1 MKRQAAV
8 WEKIFANY
16 VSDKG
21 FIFGI
26 DNGLS
31 NSIVKNKQSNQ
42 KTDKRHKQIFH
53 QRNFSDGNKH
63 MTKCSVSLASRE
75 VQTKTLMAH
84 QYTPIR
90 TAKREGVTKANA
102 GEEMEKPG
110 CSYIAGRN
118 AKWYSHSKTVI

>member
-31 NSIVKNKQSNQ
+31 NSIVKNKQSN
-42 KTDKRHKQIFH
+42 
-53 QRNFSDGNKH
+53 
-63 MTKCSVSLASRE
+63 
-75 VQTKTLMAH
+75 
-84 QYTPIR
+84 
-90 TAKREGVTKANA
+90 
-102 GEEMEKPG
+102 
-110 CSYIAGRN
+110 
-118 AKWYSHSKTVI
+118 